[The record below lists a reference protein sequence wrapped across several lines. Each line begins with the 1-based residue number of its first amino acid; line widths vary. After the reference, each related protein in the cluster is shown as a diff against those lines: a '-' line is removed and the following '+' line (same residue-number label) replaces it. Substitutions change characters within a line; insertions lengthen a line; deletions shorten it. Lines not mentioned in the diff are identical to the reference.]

1 MVSSFTTNKSIE
13 KPGNNDYIDTWNVP
27 VNSDWDIIDAAFG
40 GQTSLNVTGISATPV
55 NLSASQ
61 YRPLILSVS
70 GTLTANVTYV
80 IPAGVG
86 GQWIAANNTTGAFTL
101 TFASGGA
108 GTSATVTQGSIVS
121 IASDGTNVR
130 LISTQAAGAN
140 TQIQFNSANTFGA
153 SSSLTFD
160 GATLATN
167 QIAATGNV
175 GIGGALAVTGA
186 ITTSSTITAAGNIT
200 AFSDERLKSNIKTIE
215 NALDLVGEMRGV
227 SYIAN
232 NTGLPSIGVVAQE
245 IQKIVPEVVQDNNGM
260 LSVAYGNIVGV
271 LIEAIK
277 ELKDKVKEL
286 ESK

>member
-200 AFSDERLKSNIKTIE
+200 AFSDERLKNNIKTIE

>member
-40 GQTSLNVTGISATPV
+40 GQTSLNVTGVSATPV

-140 TQIQFNSANTFGA
+140 TQIQFNSANAFGA

-227 SYIAN
+227 SYIAD

>member
-13 KPGNNDYIDTWNVP
+13 KPGNNDYVDTWNVP
-27 VNSDWDIIDAAFG
+27 VNNDWDIIDAAFG
-40 GQTSLNVTGISATPV
+40 GQTSLNVTGVSATPV
-55 NLSASQ
+55 TLSAAQ
-61 YRPLILSVS
+61 YRPLILSAS

-130 LISTQAAGAN
+130 LISTQAAGSN
-140 TQIQFNSANTFGA
+140 TQIQFNSSNAFGA
-153 SSSLTFD
+153 SANLTFD
-160 GATLATN
+160 GTTLATVQLATTSN
-167 QIAATGNV
+167 AAV
-175 GIGGALAVTGA
+175 GGALAVTGA
-186 ITTSSTITAAGNIT
+186 ITTASTITAAGNIT
-200 AFSDERLKSNIKTIE
+200 AFSDERLKSDIKTIQ

-227 SYIAN
+227 SYVAN
-232 NTGLPSIGVVAQE
+232 NTGLPSVGVVAQE
-245 IQKIVPEVVQDNNGM
+245 MQKIVPEVVQDNNGM

-277 ELKDKVKEL
+277 ELKVKVEEL